1 MDRGTADLQARKMPA
16 ARSQTPFYLHITTAV
31 GSRTRSETATGS
43 FQFAMT
49 VACAALRHGARE
61 AWIEDGGG
69 NVVASFEDIKKHC
82 KC

>member
-1 MDRGTADLQARKMPA
+1 MDRGTADFSTQNAA
-16 ARSQTPFYLHITTAV
+16 ARSRMPFYLQITTAV

-61 AWIEDGGG
+61 A
-69 NVVASFEDIKKHC
+69 
-82 KC
+82 